1 MDVESLAKELIL
13 KNMTPEQQMVVLD
26 SVRKSIVQAKEVQKK
41 KIGENVDLVVQAL
54 KKIESDIRDR
64 FDAVGNT
71 IEKRVSSIKDGRD
84 GANGKDGRDGKDGRP
99 GKDGLKGDRGA
110 DGQAGRDG
118 VDGVDGISVVNANID
133 FDGSLVISLSD
144 GREINV
150 GEVVSQD
157 VAEKIRV
164 ISTMSTNGAVGIKDE
179 GTSISTGVKT
189 INFVGAAVTA
199 TNSGDDVTVNVSSGT
214 GTVTSVAL
222 SGGTTGLTVSGSPIT
237 TTGTITLAGTLAV
250 ANGGTG
256 ATTASGARTN
266 LGLAIGTD
274 VLAPTGSAASLT
286 SFPTFNQ
293 NTTGTAAGLSTTL
306 VATSGGTGQSSYAV
320 GDLLYASTTT
330 ALSKL
335 ADVATGN
342 ALISGGVGV
351 APSWGKVGLTTHVS
365 GTLPTA
371 NGGTNLTS
379 FTSGGVVYAS
389 STSALATGS
398 ALVFD
403 GTNLGIGTSS
413 PAYKLVVAGTAPRI
427 VSQDTTS
434 NYITVLRCGNTLG
447 YVGTESNIPF
457 AIVTNGNTAA
467 TFDTS
472 GNLGIGTSSPA
483 VKLDVAGNATIQ
495 NGVLTIGKDTIY
507 DAFINTPE
515 SMYFNVD
522 SDGNS
527 TGNRFVWGTDRAGN
541 TGGTEWMRLDSSG
554 NLLAGKTNSTGVN
567 AGAVLTAN
575 GGFTLTRTGTSAS
588 DQVIFYRGT
597 AGSEVYVGTITTT
610 GTATS
615 YVTSSDYRLKN
626 TIAPMTGALAKV
638 ALLKPC
644 TYKWNAD
651 GSDGEG
657 FIAHELAEVA
667 PQCVSGEKDG
677 VDAEGNP
684 KYQGIDTSFL
694 VATLTAAIQEL
705 KAEFDAYKASH
716 P

>member
-84 GANGKDGRDGKDGRP
+84 GANGKDGRDGKDGKSGR
-99 GKDGLKGDRGA
+99 DGLKGDRGA

-164 ISTMSTNGAVGIKDE
+164 ISTMSTNGAIAVKEE
-179 GTSISTGVKT
+179 GTTITSSVKN
-189 INFVGAAVTA
+189 INFVGATVTA
-199 TNSGDDVTVNVSSGT
+199 TNSGDDVTVNVSAGT

-250 ANGGTG
+250 AN
-256 ATTASGARTN
+256 
-266 LGLAIGTD
+266 
-274 VLAPTGSAASLT
+274 
-286 SFPTFNQ
+286 
-293 NTTGTAAGLSTTL
+293 
-306 VATSGGTGQSSYAV
+306 GGTGQSSYAV

-365 GTLPTA
+365 GTLPTT

-379 FTSGGVVYAS
+379 FTSGGIVYAS
-389 STSALATGS
+389 STSALATSS
-398 ALVFD
+398 ALVFN
-403 GTNLGIGTSS
+403 GTNLS
-413 PAYKLVVAGTAPRI
+413 
-427 VSQDTTS
+427 
-434 NYITVLRCGNTLG
+434 
-447 YVGTESNIPF
+447 VGTTALSSGKF
-457 AIVTNGNTAA
+457 STLADLTLVNGLVIRDSATTYANNDNYLLLQNSTGATAGGLTHPA
-467 TFDTS
+467 SASLGVWGNDDIRFLQGSGPTEQMRLTS
-472 GNLGIGTSSPA
+472 TGLGIGNTNNSALLHVGKVNQDGDVAVMIGNGATSSFTA
-483 VKLDVAGNATIQ
+483 STATLQFRQGGNGGATLNAGKIVS
-495 NGVLTIGKDTIY
+495 GR
-507 DAFINTPE
+507 
-515 SMYFNVD
+515 
-522 SDGNS
+522 
-527 TGNRFVWGTDRAGN
+527 TGNYSSSADADSFLAFYTALDNTDTERA
-541 TGGTEWMRLDSSG
+541 RIDSSG
-554 NLLAGKTNSTGVN
+554 NLIQSAPTTAPTLSTNGTMVFN
-567 AGAVLTAN
+567 LT
-575 GGFTLTRTGTSAS
+575 S
-588 DQVIFYRGT
+588 
-597 AGSEVYVGTITTT
+597 
-610 GTATS
+610 
-615 YVTSSDYRLKN
+615 N
-626 TIAPMTGALAKV
+626 TNLRV
-638 ALLKPC
+638 SVR
-644 TYKWNAD
+644 
-651 GSDGEG
+651 GSDGVTRT
-657 FIAHELAEVA
+657 ANLTLA
-667 PQCVSGEKDG
+667 
-677 VDAEGNP
+677 
-684 KYQGIDTSFL
+684 
-694 VATLTAAIQEL
+694 
-705 KAEFDAYKASH
+705 
-716 P
+716 